1 MDNITIS
8 LNDLKIKMEN
18 IINKKLF
25 IENLNGKNFITDENN
40 SFKIYINDDGIII
53 LNDGERV
60 FWNIFNFLDEI
71 DKKNI
76 CNSNSNNNNN
86 NYNDEN
92 NLSILIKKNAFLF
105 KDGMIPDS
113 TEPTGICG
121 LTPGVFSTGSYTDY
135 GNGHNKNE
143 IRFVNEG
150 LAKSDESFSFDVYEI
165 NNCDFCD
172 GDCDDEYINNDN
184 VHYCCENFQDFKHG
198 YGLEANYNCIID
210 NYLKEFKDN
219 FVENGIHGDC
229 FILFFESATYGDDG
243 GHLCKYY
250 KLHKCKN
257 IKEFEEFNFNEFFKN
272 LVEGRSNSHQ
282 NEEWAYNYI
291 QKNFANENEIQEYFK
306 KL

>member
-25 IENLNGKNFITDENN
+25 IKNLNGKNFITDENN
-40 SFKIYINDDGIII
+40 SFKIYINDDGVII

-76 CNSNSNNNNN
+76 CNNNNN
-86 NYNDEN
+86 EN

-105 KDGMIPDS
+105 KGGMIPDS
-113 TEPTGICG
+113 TEPTGVWG
-121 LTPGVFSTGSYTDY
+121 LIPGIFSTGSYEDY
-135 GNGHNKNE
+135 GNGCNKNE
-143 IRFVNEG
+143 IGFLNEG
-150 LAKSDESFSFDVYEI
+150 LSKSDESFSFNVYEI

-172 GDCDDEYINNDN
+172 GECNDEYMNKNNVN
-184 VHYCCENFQDFKHG
+184 YCCENFQNFNYG
-198 YGLEANYNCIID
+198 SGLEANYRTIVD
-210 NYLKEFKDN
+210 YYMKEFKDN
-219 FVENGIHGDC
+219 FVEDGIHGDC

-257 IKEFEEFNFNEFFKN
+257 IKEFEEFNFDEFFEN

-291 QKNFANENEIQEYFK
+291 QKNFTMNTNEIQEYFK
-306 KL
+306 EL